1 MTLQVWE
8 QTISESF
15 AGFEGLLQT
24 ISCFFAVSDVLD
36 GFFFPH
42 KMIIHVG
49 NEMPQFLPTH
59 FSTKASM
66 ETHVCQFY
74 RYYHDRI
81 LLLFCQKHMLILKM
95 GMLHHLLSFSFKPL
109 FIIFCSM
116 AIEFFPACI
125 TCFLLVSLAFLQASG
140 IHVSNFPLT
149 LEGHV
154 NQTKTEWFVI
164 IQGKNVCRKTMK
176 NVDQHLVL
184 RFFCCHLALKS

>member
-95 GMLHHLLSFSFKPL
+95 GILHHLLSFSFKPL

-116 AIEFFPACI
+116 AIEFFSSLHYLFPPGFFGFSSSQWHPRI
-125 TCFLLVSLAFLQASG
+125 KLPSDTGRTC
-140 IHVSNFPLT
+140 
-149 LEGHV
+149 
-154 NQTKTEWFVI
+154 
-164 IQGKNVCRKTMK
+164 
-176 NVDQHLVL
+176 
-184 RFFCCHLALKS
+184 